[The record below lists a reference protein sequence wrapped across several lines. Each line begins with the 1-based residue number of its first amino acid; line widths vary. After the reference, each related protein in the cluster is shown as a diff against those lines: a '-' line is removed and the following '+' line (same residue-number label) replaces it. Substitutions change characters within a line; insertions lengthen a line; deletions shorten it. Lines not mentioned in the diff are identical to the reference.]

1 MKLLLNAPKIRRAA
15 WIAAFAIAATLTC
28 VVGTRAQTKGTPYA
42 LFQYANLVGSGSTLT
57 ASRIPVVVAAG
68 NTIFKNITIQ
78 FDVDPDGN
86 LTLSPDN
93 PQISDAPPL
102 QVSSFKAGSY
112 IGPGSIL
119 GGKTP
124 AFVDGPGA
132 TDGGATTWSFGTGSG
147 ADPCTYPNSA
157 TWYVGPMEN
166 TPVAARLKAAGITST
181 AWSYGV
187 ANGPYVG
194 FNCASNRGLSF
205 GNYQWEPGTLI
216 GVSQSGNAVT
226 IASFTDDPSSGPRR
240 DYNAPVAQITYRLV
254 P

>member
-1 MKLLLNAPKIRRAA
+1 MKLQMKKLLPRRAA
-15 WIAAFAIAATLTC
+15 CAAAFAVVAVALTW
-28 VVGTRAQTKGTPYA
+28 VAGTYAQSKGTPYA
-42 LFQYANLVGSGSTLT
+42 LFQYATLVGSGNSLT

-68 NTIFKNITIQ
+68 NTIFKNITIR

-86 LTLSPDN
+86 IILSPDY

-132 TDGGATTWSFGTGSG
+132 TDGGATSWSFSTGSG
-147 ADPCTYPNSA
+147 ADTCTYPNSA
-157 TWYVGPMEN
+157 TWYVGPIDN
-166 TPVAARLKAAGITST
+166 TPVAARLKKSGITST

-187 ANGPYVG
+187 ANGPTHNSFCTSG
-194 FNCASNRGLSF
+194 GLFS
-205 GNYQWEPGTLI
+205 GGKWSPGTLV

-226 IASFTDDPSSGPRR
+226 IASFTDSGT
-240 DYNAPVAQITYRLV
+240 DFSAPVAQITYRLV

>member
-1 MKLLLNAPKIRRAA
+1 MNSQIKTSPRHRAL
-15 WIAAFAIAATLTC
+15 WTAAIAIAATLTW
-28 VVGTRAQTKGTPYA
+28 VVGSHAQSKGTPFA
-42 LFQYANLVGSGSTLT
+42 LFQFATLVGSGNTLT
-57 ASRIPVVVAAG
+57 ASRIPVVIG
-68 NTIFKNITIQ
+68 PGTTIFKNITIQ
-78 FDVDPDGN
+78 FDADSAGN

-119 GGKTP
+119 DGKTP

-132 TDGGATTWSFGTGSG
+132 ADGGATSWSFSTAAG
-147 ADPCTYPNSA
+147 ADYCTYPGSA
-157 TWYVGPMEN
+157 TWYVGPIEN
-166 TPVAARLKAAGITST
+166 TPVAARLKRMGITST

-187 ANGPYVG
+187 ASGPGWTTSCTKPG
-194 FNCASNRGLSF
+194 FTFQSYRWQA
-205 GNYQWEPGTLI
+205 GTLV

-226 IASFTDDPSSGPRR
+226 IASFTDNGS
-240 DYNAPVAQITYRLV
+240 DYSAPVAQITYRLV

>member
-1 MKLLLNAPKIRRAA
+1 MNLQSKTPPMRRAA
-15 WIAAFAIAATLTC
+15 WIAAVAIAATFTW
-28 VVGTRAQTKGTPYA
+28 VAGTHAQSKGTPYA
-42 LFQYANLVGSGSTLT
+42 LFQYATLVGSGSTLT
-57 ASRIPVVVAAG
+57 VSRIPVVVAAG

-93 PQISDAPPL
+93 PRVSDAPPL

-119 GGKTP
+119 DGKTP

-132 TDGGATTWSFGTGSG
+132 IDGGATSWSFSTAAG
-147 ADPCTYPNSA
+147 ADYCTYPGSA
-157 TWYVGPMEN
+157 TWYVGPIEN
-166 TPVAARLKAAGITST
+166 TPVAARLKKIGITST

-187 ANGPYVG
+187 ASGPGYFTNCTKTG
-194 FNCASNRGLSF
+194 FSF
-205 GNYQWEPGTLI
+205 QSDKWQPGTLV

-226 IASFTDDPSSGPRR
+226 IASFTERGN
-240 DYNAPVAQITYRLV
+240 DYSAPIAQITYRLV

>member
-1 MKLLLNAPKIRRAA
+1 MKLQMKAVLPRRAA
-15 WIAAFAIAATLTC
+15 CAAAFAVVVVALTW
-28 VVGTRAQTKGTPYA
+28 VAGAYAQSKGTPYA
-42 LFQYANLVGSGSTLT
+42 LFQYATLVGSGNTLT
-57 ASRIPVVVAAG
+57 ASRIPVVVATG

-78 FDVDPDGN
+78 FEVDPDGN
-86 LTLSPDN
+86 LTVSPDN

-132 TDGGATTWSFGTGSG
+132 TEGGATSWSFSTGSG
-147 ADPCTYPNSA
+147 ADTCTYPNSA
-157 TWYVGPMEN
+157 TWYVGPIEN

-187 ANGPYVG
+187 ANGPG
-194 FNCASNRGLSF
+194 RNDRCTTGAFMNNA
-205 GNYQWEPGTLI
+205 QWEPGTLV
-216 GVSQSGNAVT
+216 GVSQSGNAIT
-226 IASFTDDPSSGPRR
+226 IASFTDSPNVRR
-240 DYNAPVAQITYRLV
+240 DYSAPVAQITYRLV

>member
-1 MKLLLNAPKIRRAA
+1 MKLPIKTLPARRDAWAA
-15 WIAAFAIAATLTC
+15 VFAVAAALTW
-28 VVGTRAQTKGTPYA
+28 VADTYAQSKGTPYA
-42 LFQYANLVGSGSTLT
+42 LFQYATIVGSGNTLT
-57 ASRIPVVVAAG
+57 ASRIPVVIAAG

-132 TDGGATTWSFGTGSG
+132 TDGGATSWSFSTGSG
-147 ADPCTYPNSA
+147 ADTCTYPNSA
-157 TWYVGPMEN
+157 TWYVGPMVN

-187 ANGPYVG
+187 ANGPSSST
-194 FNCASNRGLSF
+194 FCTNRSYF
-205 GNYQWEPGTLI
+205 DSYRWMPGTLV

-226 IASFTDDPSSGPRR
+226 IASFTSNGT